1 VKKVVF
7 KILKITLPLL
17 LGFFLIYYSYTQFTD
32 LERDKI
38 YSYLLEANYAWI
50 LLSLVFAFLSHLSR
64 AWRWNYMLET
74 LGTTP
79 KFITNVM
86 AIGAGYAMNLVIP
99 RSGEISRAAIINRSD
114 QVPMDKAIGTI
125 IAERVLDLIVLLIIT
140 AVAIL
145 TAGDAIINFFK
156 TRLDDAFAKAELS
169 KILLYIGIFLV
180 LVILIV
186 FISRRIQLFNRLKSF
201 ILGMKE
207 GFMTIW
213 TMKKKWWYF
222 LHTLFIW
229 GMYLLMFY
237 VSIFAIPGIEAIP
250 TSAILCAFV
259 AGSFAVAFTNG
270 GFGAYPY
277 FIAQVLLVFGVSETL
292 GTSFG
297 WILWLSQTILV
308 LVYGLLS
315 LLLLSLKGS
324 LSGK

>member
-1 VKKVVF
+1 VKKVIF
-7 KILKITLPLL
+7 KILKIALPLL
-17 LGFFLIYYSYTQFTD
+17 LGFFLIYYPYNQFTH

-50 LLSLVFAFLSHLSR
+50 ILSVVFAFLSHLSR

-74 LGTTP
+74 LGATP

-86 AIGAGYAMNLVIP
+86 AIGAGYAMNLIIP
-99 RSGEISRAAIINRSD
+99 RSGEISRAAIVNRSD
-114 QVPMDKAIGTI
+114 QVPMNKAIGTI
-125 IAERVLDLIVLLIIT
+125 IAERVLDLIILLIIT

-145 TAGDAIINFFK
+145 TAGDAIVNFFK
-156 TRLDDAFAKAELS
+156 TRIDDAFAGAEPT
-169 KILLYIGIFLV
+169 KILLYSGIFLV

-222 LHTLFIW
+222 LHTIFIW

-237 VSIFAIPGIEAIP
+237 VSIFAIPGIKTIP
-250 TSAILCAFV
+250 VSAILCAFV

-277 FIAQVLLVFGVSETL
+277 FIAQVLLVFGVSEPL

-308 LVYGLLS
+308 LIYGSLS

>member
-1 VKKVVF
+1 VKKLIF
-7 KILKITLPLL
+7 KILKIALPLL
-17 LGFFLIYYSYTQFTD
+17 LGFFLIYYSYNQFTD

-38 YSYLLEANYAWI
+38 YSYLLDADYTWI
-50 LLSLVFAFLSHLSR
+50 VLSVILAFLSHLSR

-74 LGTTP
+74 LGASP
-79 KFITNVM
+79 KFITNIM
-86 AIGAGYAMNLVIP
+86 AIGAGYAMNLIIP
-99 RSGEISRAAIINRSD
+99 RSGEISRAAIVNRSD

-156 TRLDDAFAKAELS
+156 AHLNSAFAKADPL
-169 KILLYIGIFLV
+169 KILLYSGIFIV
-180 LVILIV
+180 LVILII

-201 ILGMKE
+201 ILGVKE
-207 GFMTIW
+207 GFVTIW

-222 LHTLFIW
+222 FHTLFIW
-229 GMYLLMFY
+229 VMYVLMFY
-237 VSIFAIPGIEAIP
+237 VSTFAIPGIGNIP
-250 TSAILCAFV
+250 LSALLCAFV

-277 FIAQVLLVFGVSETL
+277 FIAQVLLIFGISEPL

-297 WILWLSQTILV
+297 WILWLSQTLLV
-308 LVYGLLS
+308 LVYGSLS
-315 LLLLSLKGS
+315 LLLLSVKGS

>member
-1 VKKVVF
+1 MKKLIF
-7 KILKITLPLL
+7 KILKIALPLL
-17 LGFFLIYYSYTQFTD
+17 LGFFLIYYSYNQFTD

-38 YSYLLEANYAWI
+38 YSYLLDADYTWI
-50 LLSLVFAFLSHLSR
+50 VLSVILAFLSHLSR

-74 LGTTP
+74 LGASP
-79 KFITNVM
+79 KFITNIM
-86 AIGAGYAMNLVIP
+86 AIGAGYAMNLIIP
-99 RSGEISRAAIINRSD
+99 RSGEISRAAIVNRSD

-156 TRLDDAFAKAELS
+156 AHLNSAFAKAEPS
-169 KILLYIGIFLV
+169 KILLYSGIFIV
-180 LVILIV
+180 LVFLII

-201 ILGMKE
+201 ILGVKE
-207 GFMTIW
+207 GFVTIW

-222 LHTLFIW
+222 FHTLFIW
-229 GMYLLMFY
+229 VMYVLMFY
-237 VSIFAIPGIEAIP
+237 VSTFAIPGIGNIP
-250 TSAILCAFV
+250 LSALLCAFV

-277 FIAQVLLVFGVSETL
+277 FIAQVLLIFGISEPL

-297 WILWLSQTILV
+297 WILWLSQTLLV
-308 LVYGLLS
+308 LVYGSLS
-315 LLLLSLKGS
+315 LLLLSVKGS

>member
-1 VKKVVF
+1 MKKLIF
-7 KILKITLPLL
+7 KILKIALPLL
-17 LGFFLIYYSYTQFTD
+17 LGFFLIYYSYNQFTD

-38 YSYLLEANYAWI
+38 YSYLLDADYTWI
-50 LLSLVFAFLSHLSR
+50 VLSVILAFLSHLSR

-74 LGTTP
+74 LGASP
-79 KFITNVM
+79 KFITNIM
-86 AIGAGYAMNLVIP
+86 AIGAGYAMNLIIP
-99 RSGEISRAAIINRSD
+99 RSGEISRAAIVNRSD

-156 TRLDDAFAKAELS
+156 AHLNSAFAKAEPL
-169 KILLYIGIFLV
+169 KILLYSGIFIV
-180 LVILIV
+180 LVFLII

-201 ILGMKE
+201 ILGVKE
-207 GFMTIW
+207 GFVTIW

-222 LHTLFIW
+222 FHTLFIW
-229 GMYLLMFY
+229 VMYVLMFY
-237 VSIFAIPGIEAIP
+237 VSTFAIPGIGNIP
-250 TSAILCAFV
+250 LSALLCAFV

-277 FIAQVLLVFGVSETL
+277 FIAQVLLIFGISEPL

-297 WILWLSQTILV
+297 WILWLSQTLLV
-308 LVYGLLS
+308 LVYGSLS
-315 LLLLSLKGS
+315 LLLLSVKGS

>member
-1 VKKVVF
+1 MKKAIF
-7 KILKITLPLL
+7 KILKIALPLL

-38 YSYLLEANYAWI
+38 YSYLLDANYAWI
-50 LLSLVFAFLSHLSR
+50 VLSVILAFLSHLSR

-74 LGTTP
+74 LGAP
-79 KFITNVM
+79 PNFITNIM
-86 AIGAGYAMNLVIP
+86 AIGAGYAMNLIIP
-99 RSGEISRAAIINRSD
+99 RSGEISRAAIVNRSD

-140 AVAIL
+140 TVAIL

-156 TRLDDAFAKAELS
+156 ARLDSAFAKADPS
-169 KILLYIGIFLV
+169 KILLYSGIFIV
-180 LVILIV
+180 LVILII

-201 ILGMKE
+201 ILGIKE

-250 TSAILCAFV
+250 ISAILCAFV

-277 FIAQVLLVFGVSETL
+277 FIAQVLLVFGISEPL

-308 LVYGLLS
+308 LVYGSLS